1 MNVKNIDA
9 LLIVIN
15 IEIQTYGSTHHD
27 SRSLHVGRPIQHT
40 LGEAC
45 PKFFL
50 EDAAEVS
57 SDICKFLRLTITSP
71 GDKRGGKQ
79 QEGGPKITKTKGVN

>member
-15 IEIQTYGSTHHD
+15 IEIQTYGSTDHD
-27 SRSLHVGRPIQHT
+27 SRSLRVGRPIQHT
-40 LGEAC
+40 IGEAC

-71 GDKRGGKQ
+71 GGKGGESSKKADQ
-79 QEGGPKITKTKGVN
+79 KLPQPKV